1 MRDTSRVSGLRR
13 EQPAGADDGAA
24 RPPDGLERRDVELGG
39 QRYVVLSYPA
49 LPRASLLG
57 LSDVESA
64 VARAVAA
71 GQTNDEIAACRGRSV
86 FTIQNQLARIYKKLG
101 LASRAELSALLAQ
114 LETERP

>member
-13 EQPAGADDGAA
+13 KPAGADDGAT
-24 RPPDGLERRDVELGG
+24 RPPAGLERRDVELGG
-39 QRYVVLSYPA
+39 ERYIVLSFPA
-49 LPRASLLG
+49 LPRTALLG

-71 GQTNDEIAACRGRSV
+71 GQTNDEIATCRRRSV

-101 LASRAELSALLAQ
+101 VASRAELMALLAQ
-114 LETERP
+114 LDTERS